1 MDTQGPTDI
10 MSSFHELYLSAQAY
24 LFRFISPRSFRLLLI
39 LSIYLIARP
48 YLLKGGAKRQAQDH
62 DKVLAEGKA
71 KGDARPTSETVVLS
85 PTSSDSKIVT
95 LEDVDSDEEMS
106 RKDGGKAKR
115 RQLRR
120 TMQEIVEDK
129 PGAADGA
136 ESDGE
141 IENLL
146 RKSIR

>member
-1 MDTQGPTDI
+1 MDNLGLTTLF
-10 MSSFHELYLSAQAY
+10 STFHEFYLSAQSY

-39 LSIYLIARP
+39 LSIYLIVRP
-48 YLLKGGAKRQAQDH
+48 YLLKGGAKHQAREHEKAVSQH
-62 DKVLAEGKA
+62 KKVDG
-71 KGDARPTSETVVLS
+71 PPVS
-85 PTSSDSKIVT
+85 PGTPQFSGPRIVE
-95 LEDVDSDEEMS
+95 LEDSDSDEEMS

-129 PGAADGA
+129 GEARGQAGTD
-136 ESDGE
+136 EE

-146 RKSIR
+146 RSSVK